1 MPGYAFAQSA
11 NSVFVLTLA
20 DNINSSSAGSPLL
33 DGATDIA
40 IFESGGSRYAAVT
53 APRDHAVQILN
64 ITDPASI
71 TVSGNITQ
79 TGFHF
84 LDGNALSGARSIDVY
99 ESGDSRYAAV
109 TAYDINAVQILDIT
123 DPASITE
130 AGQFLGFASIDGP
143 NDIAVF
149 ESRGSRYAAVTA
161 VGNDAVQILNITDPA
176 SITAAGN
183 ITGTDSPKLD
193 GAWNIAIYE
202 SKGSRYAAVTASQDD
217 AVQILNITDPYMI
230 TPAGSIAD
238 DNSFG
243 FEMPRDIAVFE
254 SGGSHYAVVAV
265 STDSAVQIL
274 NITDPDMITT
284 AGRSSNN
291 ANLKLDGP
299 RDIAVFESGGS
310 RYAAVTTHR
319 DDAVQILDITDPPT
333 ITPAGSIANAT
344 NLDGARGIAVFES
357 GGSHYAVVAAYTSS
371 TVQIVRI
378 TERPPEGSFV
388 TTWKTTAPSES
399 ITIPVDGATGNYTV
413 HWGDGSITTHVTDA
427 THTYDAAGSHTVSI
441 SGDFTKIYLTGDQ
454 TNAEKLASIDQWG
467 DMEWTTMEGAFS
479 RAGNMVYRATDA
491 PNLSGVSSMKN
502 MFYFARSFTGN
513 LSEWDVS
520 SVTDMESM
528 FSSASAFNGDIS
540 GWDVSSVTTMKG
552 MFVAANKF
560 NGDISGWNVSSVTDM
575 FTMFAHASEFNQ
587 DISGWN
593 VSSVTDM
600 TQMLTGAN
608 GFSQNLGKW
617 YITLD
622 STSVDLASDTTV
634 GTILPQNGWL
644 ADNQIGAYGIAETHD
659 HGFFEINGT
668 SLNVKD
674 GADYTGKTDYVVS
687 ITSTHPFGTGNQR
700 LVGVTV
706 TDSSSAFVTT
716 WEVET
721 SPYVIHMPVEIHT
734 GATATIDWGD
744 DSTTDV
750 SVNGTQQHTYAAAG
764 NYTVAVTGGLGRIN
778 LAADSASADKLKSID
793 QWGDIEWTTMEEMF
807 WSASNMVYNATDAPD
822 LSSVTSMEL
831 MFNSASEFNGDLSS
845 WNVSGVTQMS
855 SMFNG
860 ASEFNGDLSSWNV
873 SSVTD
878 MRGMFRGALAF
889 NGDLSSWNVSGVTQM
904 SNMFNGASEF
914 NGDLS
919 SWNVSGVTQM
929 SSMFDG
935 ASEFNGD
942 LSSWNVSGVTQ
953 MSSMFNGAS
962 EFNGDL
968 SSWNVSSVTHMNGMF
983 LDASAFNGDLSSWNV
998 SGVTDMYHMFLGA
1011 SEFNG
1016 DLSSW
1021 NVSGVTDM
1029 ESMFQSA
1036 ASFNQDISGWDVSS
1050 VRFMNDMFTDATN
1063 FDQNLGEWYVV
1074 LNSTEIDAGD
1084 APGIVGTIS
1093 TQNQF
1098 LRGQNPTY
1106 GIGAG
1111 EDSGSFNV
1119 TGGSDLN
1126 MTVTPDKSTYTV
1138 NITSTGSFGT
1148 NNHRLVNVTVT
1159 DTSTAFKTTWNTAT
1173 PNEDITIPATGSYDI
1188 DWGDGTAESVT
1199 GPKTHTYADA
1209 GSHAVTVSGGL
1220 TRINLGADPDNAAK
1234 LASIDQWGD
1243 MEWTTMEGAFHGA
1256 SNMAYD
1262 AADTPDLSGV
1272 ASMNSMFRD
1281 TSFSANL
1288 SGWNVSS
1295 VTDTGRVFQGSSFNG
1310 DISGWDVSRVQ
1321 GMRSMFSGASSFN
1334 QPLDTWNVSSATNMA
1349 FMFYDAYRFNQDLGS
1364 WTVSSVDTMEYM
1376 FGSSAVHSAFNGSIS
1391 TWDVSQVTNMEGMF
1405 GRASSFNGD
1414 LSGWDVSSVTDMESM
1429 FLIASSFDQPLNDW
1443 NVSRVQS
1450 MRSMFSEASSFD
1462 QPLNDWNVSSVTD
1475 MEGMFRNAASFNQ
1488 PLGTW
1493 NVSLVANMDSM
1504 FSQANDFDQNLGEWY
1519 VVLNSTS
1526 INAADAPG
1534 VVGGISAQNRYL
1546 NGQTPTYAIGT
1557 GGDSG
1562 SFNITGGSNLN
1573 MNITSPAKSP
1583 YAVNITSAGG
1593 FDFSNHRVYNVTV
1606 TDLDTTPTP
1615 PPKDAFVTTWEVET
1629 SPYVIHMPV
1638 EIRSGATATIDWGD
1652 GNSTTVSIDGT
1663 QQHTYADAGN
1673 YTVAVT
1679 GGLGRI
1685 NLAAD
1690 SASADKLKS
1699 IDQWGSIT
1707 WTTMEGAFQG
1717 AYNMAYRAADAPDLS
1732 GVTNMTGMF
1741 SGASAFDGNLSG
1753 WDVSGVTDMAGMF
1766 QFASDFNGNVSGWDV
1781 SGVTDMAG
1789 MFQFASDFNGN
1800 VSGWDVSGV
1809 TDMRDMFSGAAAFN
1823 GNVSG
1828 WDVSGVTDMANM
1840 FGSASDF
1847 NSDLSGWDVSRVTD
1861 MYGMFWGAAKFDS
1874 DLSGWNASGV
1884 TDMTNMFQSAS
1895 AFNGNVSGWDVSGVT
1910 DMSSMFQSASAFNGN
1925 VSGWDVSSVDNMN
1938 RMFFDAAAFS
1948 QDISGWN
1955 VSGVT
1960 DMFGMFYNA
1969 AAFNADLSGWNVS
1982 GVTDMTSMFQ
1992 GAASFQ
1998 QNLGEW
2004 HVVLDSTSVDL
2015 ADSTTIGTI
2024 SPQNAWLA
2032 NEGGAYGIGMG
2043 HDSDLFRID
2052 GASLKVE
2059 ENTDYTA
2066 RTDYAV
2072 NITSTY
2078 PWGTN
2083 NHLLVDVTVSNSSH
2097 VPRPFVTTWETIF
2110 PGETITIELGGTHEY
2125 TVDWGDGI
2133 VNASLTGFQDHT
2145 YTGSGNYSVAISGDS
2160 GSITFSRGSQS
2171 SLKIV
2176 SLDQWGD
2183 IRWDTMNGMFWQI
2196 PNMAYNATD
2205 RPNLSGVTNMANMFN
2220 GATSFDGN
2228 LSGWDVSSVTNMAN
2242 MFNGATSFDGNLS
2255 GWDVSSVTNMANM
2268 FNGATSFDG
2277 DLSDWNPSSVTNMN
2291 NMFKD
2296 AAMFNGNVSD
2306 WNPSSVTNMANM
2318 FRGASAFDGNLSG
2331 WDVSRV
2337 KFMQAMFSGATSFDG
2352 DLSDWNASSAI
2363 SMKNMFLDAAMFN
2376 GNVSGWNPSSV
2387 INMEGMFNDAAKFN
2401 GNLSG
2406 WDVSSVTKMKNM
2418 FSGAAKFNGDLSGWN
2433 TSSATNMETM
2443 FLGAAK
2449 FNGNISGWNVSS
2461 VTDMDNMFL
2470 LANSFQQNLGNWYVV
2485 PADTHYGN
2493 AEASL
2498 NVTTVAAQN
2507 SELDDQNPDYGIGD
2521 GHDFDSFN
2529 MTGSTLFFK
2538 SAPSALAYKVN
2549 ITATGLSDFGTNNHR
2564 ILDITVD
2571 GADPN
2576 MNPVLGD
2583 IAPRSVDELVL
2594 LEFNATASDDD
2605 AGDILTFSLAGT
2617 VPVGASM
2624 GGNTGAFSWMPG
2636 EAQDGN
2642 HTVTVRVSD
2651 GRGGGHSRDVQI
2663 EVREV
2668 NLPPELAVATAHEA
2682 TELEPLEFSATAT
2695 DPDTVGAEQAP
2706 NDLTFS
2712 LAGTVPVGASIDPD
2726 TGAFFWIPGADQGG
2740 THVITVRVSDGEA
2753 TDSEDVTVTVA
2764 DSATAFVTTWK
2775 ADTSPDT
2782 VSIPVSVHSGG
2793 TVTIHWGDG
2802 SNSTVSGNG
2811 LQTHTYQDSG
2821 QYQVAMTG
2829 DLSRIIM
2836 GDLGSTPGQLLSID
2850 QWGNGTWGSMQNAFK
2865 EAVNMEY
2872 KATDAPDLSRV
2883 TNMED
2888 MFYDASS
2895 FNGSLSSWN
2904 VSSVTRMNYMFSG
2917 ASSFNGSLSGWN
2929 VSSVTGMG
2937 GMFRNAASFNQPLN
2951 DWNVSS
2957 VTGMEHMFSRAS
2969 SFNQPLNGWNVS
2981 SVTSTEHMFS
2991 AASSFNQSL
3000 SDWDVSSVTGMTGM
3014 FNLASSF
3021 DRPLSDW
3028 DVSSVTSTEHM
3039 FNEASS
3045 FNRPLNG
3052 WNVSSV
3058 TGMDSMFRDATAF
3071 NGSLSGW
3078 NVSSVNRMD
3087 SMFAGASSF
3096 NGNISSWDVSSVTR
3110 MNGMFNLASSF
3121 NGNISS
3127 WNVSSVSFM
3136 LLMFNGTDSFDQ
3148 NLGEWYVTLD
3158 SASIVRS
3165 GGPGVV
3171 GTISAQNQFLRDQ
3184 NATYGIGAGGDFGLF
3199 AIHDSNRLNMT
3210 SFGAKSSYVVNV
3222 TASGSGV
3229 FEDGNNWHALEV
3241 TLAGEAVPPEGAFVT
3256 TWRTNSTGQS
3266 ITIPVGNATGSYTV
3280 DWGDGSIT
3288 THTADATHTYADAGN
3303 HTVSISGDFTR
3314 IRLDGHADAS
3324 KLVSIDRWGDARWE
3338 SMERAFRGASD
3349 MEYGATD
3356 APDLSGVTNMTG
3368 MFEDASSFDGNLSGW
3383 NVSSVTAM
3391 NSMFERASSFNGSL
3405 SGWNVSSVT
3414 DMNSMFLVA
3423 SSFNQPLNDWN
3434 VSSVTDMNSMFAE
3447 AYSFDQP
3454 LNDWNVS
3461 SVTAMDGMFF
3471 ATPFNQPLND
3481 WDVSSVTGML
3491 YMFAGIFS
3499 FNQPLNDWNVSSV
3512 TRMDGMFSGAFSF
3525 DQPLNDW
3532 DVSSVTGM
3540 EHMFTAASS
3549 FNQSLNG
3556 WDVSSATNMTGMFE
3570 DASSFDQPLND
3581 WNVSSV
3587 TGMDHMFSGASSFN
3601 RPLNDWNVSSV
3612 TGMDGMFSQASDFSQ
3627 NLGDWYIVLNGTSI
3641 NAADAPGV
3649 VGSIS
3654 AQNQYLNDQTPTYAI
3669 GAGGDSGSF
3678 NITGGSNLNMNITSP
3693 AKSPYAVNITSAG
3706 GFDFS
3711 NHRVYNVTVTGF
3723 DTNSP
3728 PEVGAGDDQEVAEG
3742 ATVTLSGTVSDDDL
3756 GDILTY
3762 LWTHDGD
3769 PAITITGSDSLSAS
3783 FVAPNVAA
3791 NTTVTVTLTVN
3802 DGTVDV
3808 SDALQ
3813 VNITDS
3819 PNSQP
3824 KVEAGADQEVVE
3836 GATVN
3841 LSGTVS
3847 DDDPEDAPTYEWTH
3861 DGALAITFANSSALS
3876 TTFAAPN
3883 VAANTTVTVTLTV
3896 NDGTV
3901 DVSDALQV
3909 NITDSPNSQPKVE
3922 AGADQEVVEGATVN
3936 LSGTVSD
3943 DDPEDAPTYEWTH
3956 DGALAITFANSS
3968 ALSTTFAAP
3977 DVAANTTV
3985 TVTLT
3990 ADDGTVEV
3998 SDALQVNITD
4008 SSNSPPTVNAGQD
4021 QEVVE
4026 GATVTLSGT
4035 ATDDDPGDTL
4045 TYSWTHDSSLAITF
4059 ANSSAPSTTFAAPDV
4074 AADTTITVTLTVN
4087 DGTVDVSDALQV
4099 TITDSAVIQPSTN
4112 SLPTVDVGGDRTVS
4126 EGEPVSLSWSA
4137 SDADGD
4143 PLTYT
4148 WSQSP
4153 PAPAITF
4160 ASPNSSPTTFTAPR
4174 VNSNTLF
4181 TLTLT
4186 ANDGTGDGA
4195 DSLHLTVRDSSGGSG
4210 SGSGSRSSGGGGGG
4224 SSTRSQ
4230 APALDFGALV
4240 SSGLVSIPQDI
4251 AQLLRTFD
4259 PDEPIPPVN
4268 ATGPLDA
4275 PLVINGSAY
4284 LLGGVRNTLEPQTIR
4299 PGEPV
4304 SIIFTVYSRADIEHF
4319 TVYMNLQGADPRLS
4333 DSDTHIRFN
4342 KGTVSTVDPNGF
4354 IAGANVTITQDPS
4367 VTHKYRVQVDVEF
4380 AKEMGQT
4387 DMIVRLWNTR
4397 SASVSVYVINA
4408 FEVLAPAAAQAEP
4421 DLPPGQEIPDPR
4433 TAALRMW
4440 AGFDSVTI
4448 GDAGLI
4454 AALGL
4459 DYPDAVIP
4467 AWVRTG
4473 LAPLVINNGIAVDEF
4488 TTALRYVLE
4497 NIGSRGATNDAA
4509 GSQPADPDAAAP
4521 TVTSVERSDPVAE
4534 TTSAQTLVFAV
4545 TFSGDVTGVDA
4556 GDFELSPDSGGGP
4569 GQFAQTSTPA
4579 LAIPDDAPAV
4589 SDAITVPGPGTATS
4603 VSVSVDIAHPFTG
4616 DLMVEIVAPDGTA
4629 RTLHRYSGEGTD
4641 DIVRMYAPDFGG
4653 TGIAG
4658 DWTLRVSDGAPGD
4671 AGTLNGWTLIVGH
4684 DGAGGSVTGLAGSG
4698 SQYLVTVSAPREGTY
4713 NLDVIRDSGIA
4724 DAAGN
4729 PLAGAAPTG
4738 ADHTYTVVADTTA
4751 PTVTSIERSSPAAAS
4766 TSSRTLVFAVTFG
4779 EDVTG
4784 VDAGDFA
4791 LSPDSTGGGSGPG
4804 QFTHTRTP
4812 WLAIPD
4818 NAAAVSDAITV
4829 PGSGTATSV
4838 SVSVNIAH
4846 PYIDDLT
4853 VELVAPDG
4861 TARTLHSRS
4870 GGLANDIVR
4879 TYTPDFAGT
4888 GIAGDWILRIGD
4900 GARGDAGTLNGWTLT
4915 VNHGGADSPV
4925 TGLAGS
4931 GSQYLVTV
4939 SAAREGTYN
4948 LDVIRDSGIADAA
4961 GNPLADAA
4969 PTGVDHTYTR
4979 TGP

>member
-1 MPGYAFAQSA
+1 MVGAFEGAVNMTYNA
-11 NSVFVLTLA
+11 A
-20 DNINSSSAGSPLL
+20 D
-33 DGATDIA
+33 
-40 IFESGGSRYAAVT
+40 
-53 APRDHAVQILN
+53 APD
-64 ITDPASI
+64 
-71 TVSGNITQ
+71 
-79 TGFHF
+79 
-84 LDGNALSGARSIDVY
+84 LSGV
-99 ESGDSRYAAV
+99 DSM
-109 TAYDINAVQILDIT
+109 IFMF
-123 DPASITE
+123 SE
-130 AGQFLGFASIDGP
+130 AH
-143 NDIAVF
+143 
-149 ESRGSRYAAVTA
+149 
-161 VGNDAVQILNITDPA
+161 
-176 SITAAGN
+176 
-183 ITGTDSPKLD
+183 
-193 GAWNIAIYE
+193 
-202 SKGSRYAAVTASQDD
+202 
-217 AVQILNITDPYMI
+217 
-230 TPAGSIAD
+230 
-238 DNSFG
+238 SFNG
-243 FEMPRDIAVFE
+243 
-254 SGGSHYAVVAV
+254 
-265 STDSAVQIL
+265 
-274 NITDPDMITT
+274 
-284 AGRSSNN
+284 
-291 ANLKLDGP
+291 
-299 RDIAVFESGGS
+299 
-310 RYAAVTTHR
+310 
-319 DDAVQILDITDPPT
+319 
-333 ITPAGSIANAT
+333 
-344 NLDGARGIAVFES
+344 
-357 GGSHYAVVAAYTSS
+357 
-371 TVQIVRI
+371 
-378 TERPPEGSFV
+378 
-388 TTWKTTAPSES
+388 
-399 ITIPVDGATGNYTV
+399 
-413 HWGDGSITTHVTDA
+413 
-427 THTYDAAGSHTVSI
+427 
-441 SGDFTKIYLTGDQ
+441 
-454 TNAEKLASIDQWG
+454 
-467 DMEWTTMEGAFS
+467 
-479 RAGNMVYRATDA
+479 
-491 PNLSGVSSMKN
+491 NLSGWNVSSVTGMSS
-502 MFYFARSFTGN
+502 MFERASSFNGS
-513 LSEWDVS
+513 LSGWDVS
-520 SVTDMESM
+520 SVTDMSNM
-528 FSSASAFNGDIS
+528 FRNAASFNQPLNDWNVSSVTDMNYMFYDADSFNGDLS
-540 GWDVSSVTTMKG
+540 GWDVSSVTSMISLFFG
-552 MFVAANKF
+552 ADSF
-560 NGDISGWNVSSVTDM
+560 NGSLSGWDVSSVTSMFATFHNADSFNQPLNDWNVSSVTGMGDM
-575 FTMFAHASEFNQ
+575 FRSADSFNQ
-587 DISGWN
+587 PLNDWN
-593 VSSVTDM
+593 VSSVTGM
-600 TQMLTGAN
+600 EGM
-608 GFSQNLGKW
+608 FRS
-617 YITLD
+617 
-622 STSVDLASDTTV
+622 
-634 GTILPQNGWL
+634 
-644 ADNQIGAYGIAETHD
+644 
-659 HGFFEINGT
+659 
-668 SLNVKD
+668 
-674 GADYTGKTDYVVS
+674 
-687 ITSTHPFGTGNQR
+687 
-700 LVGVTV
+700 
-706 TDSSSAFVTT
+706 
-716 WEVET
+716 
-721 SPYVIHMPVEIHT
+721 
-734 GATATIDWGD
+734 
-744 DSTTDV
+744 
-750 SVNGTQQHTYAAAG
+750 
-764 NYTVAVTGGLGRIN
+764 
-778 LAADSASADKLKSID
+778 ADS
-793 QWGDIEWTTMEEMF
+793 
-807 WSASNMVYNATDAPD
+807 
-822 LSSVTSMEL
+822 
-831 MFNSASEFNGDLSS
+831 FNQPLND
-845 WNVSGVTQMS
+845 
-855 SMFNG
+855 
-860 ASEFNGDLSSWNV
+860 WNV
-873 SSVTD
+873 SSVINMFEMFRDATSFNQPISD
-878 MRGMFRGALAF
+878 WDIPQVTVMDDMFRGA
-889 NGDLSSWNVSGVTQM
+889 
-904 SNMFNGASEF
+904 
-914 NGDLS
+914 
-919 SWNVSGVTQM
+919 
-929 SSMFDG
+929 
-935 ASEFNGD
+935 
-942 LSSWNVSGVTQ
+942 
-953 MSSMFNGAS
+953 
-962 EFNGDL
+962 
-968 SSWNVSSVTHMNGMF
+968 
-983 LDASAFNGDLSSWNV
+983 
-998 SGVTDMYHMFLGA
+998 
-1011 SEFNG
+1011 
-1016 DLSSW
+1016 
-1021 NVSGVTDM
+1021 
-1029 ESMFQSA
+1029 A
-1036 ASFNQDISGWDVSS
+1036 AFNQDISTWDVSS
-1050 VRFMNDMFTDATN
+1050 VRFMNDMFTDAAN

-1074 LNSTEIDAGD
+1074 LNSTEIDAAD
-1084 APGIVGTIS
+1084 APGVVGTIS
-1093 TQNQF
+1093 AQNQF

-1106 GIGAG
+1106 AIGA
-1111 EDSGSFNV
+1111 
-1119 TGGSDLN
+1119 
-1126 MTVTPDKSTYTV
+1126 
-1138 NITSTGSFGT
+1138 
-1148 NNHRLVNVTVT
+1148 
-1159 DTSTAFKTTWNTAT
+1159 
-1173 PNEDITIPATGSYDI
+1173 
-1188 DWGDGTAESVT
+1188 
-1199 GPKTHTYADA
+1199 
-1209 GSHAVTVSGGL
+1209 
-1220 TRINLGADPDNAAK
+1220 
-1234 LASIDQWGD
+1234 
-1243 MEWTTMEGAFHGA
+1243 
-1256 SNMAYD
+1256 
-1262 AADTPDLSGV
+1262 
-1272 ASMNSMFRD
+1272 
-1281 TSFSANL
+1281 
-1288 SGWNVSS
+1288 
-1295 VTDTGRVFQGSSFNG
+1295 
-1310 DISGWDVSRVQ
+1310 
-1321 GMRSMFSGASSFN
+1321 
-1334 QPLDTWNVSSATNMA
+1334 
-1349 FMFYDAYRFNQDLGS
+1349 
-1364 WTVSSVDTMEYM
+1364 
-1376 FGSSAVHSAFNGSIS
+1376 
-1391 TWDVSQVTNMEGMF
+1391 
-1405 GRASSFNGD
+1405 
-1414 LSGWDVSSVTDMESM
+1414 
-1429 FLIASSFDQPLNDW
+1429 
-1443 NVSRVQS
+1443 
-1450 MRSMFSEASSFD
+1450 
-1462 QPLNDWNVSSVTD
+1462 
-1475 MEGMFRNAASFNQ
+1475 
-1488 PLGTW
+1488 
-1493 NVSLVANMDSM
+1493 
-1504 FSQANDFDQNLGEWY
+1504 
-1519 VVLNSTS
+1519 
-1526 INAADAPG
+1526 
-1534 VVGGISAQNRYL
+1534 
-1546 NGQTPTYAIGT
+1546 

-1562 SFNITGGSNLN
+1562 SFNITGGSDLN
-1573 MNITSPAKSP
+1573 MNITSPAKSL
-1583 YAVNITSAGG
+1583 YTVNITSAGG

-2836 GDLGSTPGQLLSID
+2836 GGSGSTPGQLLSID

-2883 TNMED
+2883 ANMED
-2888 MFYDASS
+2888 MFYEASS
-2895 FNGSLSSWN
+2895 FNGNLSGWN

-3288 THTADATHTYADAGN
+3288 THTGDATHTYAEAGS

-3324 KLVSIDRWGDARWE
+3324 KLVSIDQWGGIRWE

-3349 MEYGATD
+3349 MEYSATV

-3383 NVSSVTAM
+3383 NVSSVT
-3391 NSMFERASSFNGSL
+3391 SMDDMFAGASSFNGSL

-3454 LNDWNVS
+3454 LNDWDVS

-3525 DQPLNDW
+3525 DQPLSDW

-3549 FNQSLNG
+3549 FNRPLND
-3556 WDVSSATNMTGMFE
+3556 WNVSSATNMTGMFE

-3581 WNVSSV
+3581 WDVSSV

-3612 TGMDGMFSQASDFSQ
+3612 TGMDGMFSQALDFSQ
-3627 NLGDWYIVLNGTSI
+3627 NLGDWYIVLNSTSI

-3693 AKSPYAVNITSAG
+3693 AKSPYTVNITSAG

-3711 NHRVYNVTVTGF
+3711 NHRVYNVTVTGIVAS
-3723 DTNSP
+3723 NNA
-3728 PEVGAGDDQEVAEG
+3728 PE
-3742 ATVTLSGTVSDDDL
+3742 
-3756 GDILTY
+3756 
-3762 LWTHDGD
+3762 
-3769 PAITITGSDSLSAS
+3769 
-3783 FVAPNVAA
+3783 
-3791 NTTVTVTLTVN
+3791 
-3802 DGTVDV
+3802 
-3808 SDALQ
+3808 
-3813 VNITDS
+3813 
-3819 PNSQP
+3819 
-3824 KVEAGADQEVVE
+3824 VEAGDNQK
-3836 GATVN
+3836 
-3841 LSGTVS
+3841 
-3847 DDDPEDAPTYEWTH
+3847 
-3861 DGALAITFANSSALS
+3861 
-3876 TTFAAPN
+3876 
-3883 VAANTTVTVTLTV
+3883 VA
-3896 NDGTV
+3896 
-3901 DVSDALQV
+3901 
-3909 NITDSPNSQPKVE
+3909 
-3922 AGADQEVVEGATVN
+3922 
-3936 LSGTVSD
+3936 
-3943 DDPEDAPTYEWTH
+3943 
-3956 DGALAITFANSS
+3956 
-3968 ALSTTFAAP
+3968 
-3977 DVAANTTV
+3977 
-3985 TVTLT
+3985 
-3990 ADDGTVEV
+3990 
-3998 SDALQVNITD
+3998 
-4008 SSNSPPTVNAGQD
+4008 
-4021 QEVVE
+4021 E

-4035 ATDDDPGDTL
+4035 ATDDDPEDDL
-4045 TYSWTHDSSLAITF
+4045 TYEWTHDGALAITF
-4059 ANSSAPSTTFAAPDV
+4059 ADPAALSTTFTAPNV
-4074 AADTTITVTLTVN
+4074 AANTTATVTLTVN
-4087 DGTVDVSDALQV
+4087 DGTVDVSDTLQV
-4099 TITDSAVIQPSTN
+4099 TITDSLNHPPVVGAGDNQKVAEGA
-4112 SLPTVDVGGDRTVS
+4112 TVT
-4126 EGEPVSLSWSA
+4126 LSGTA
-4137 SDADGD
+4137 TDDD
-4143 PLTYT
+4143 PEDDLTYEWT
-4148 WSQSP
+4148 HDG
-4153 PAPAITF
+4153 ALAITF
-4160 ASPNSSPTTFTAPR
+4160 ADPAALSTTFTAPN
-4174 VNSNTLF
+4174 VAANTTATV
-4181 TLTLT
+4181 TLTV
-4186 ANDGTGDGA
+4186 NDGTVDVT
-4195 DSLHLTVRDSSGGSG
+4195 D
-4210 SGSGSRSSGGGGGG
+4210 
-4224 SSTRSQ
+4224 
-4230 APALDFGALV
+4230 
-4240 SSGLVSIPQDI
+4240 
-4251 AQLLRTFD
+4251 
-4259 PDEPIPPVN
+4259 
-4268 ATGPLDA
+4268 
-4275 PLVINGSAY
+4275 
-4284 LLGGVRNTLEPQTIR
+4284 TLQ
-4299 PGEPV
+4299 
-4304 SIIFTVYSRADIEHF
+4304 
-4319 TVYMNLQGADPRLS
+4319 
-4333 DSDTHIRFN
+4333 
-4342 KGTVSTVDPNGF
+4342 
-4354 IAGANVTITQDPS
+4354 VTITDSLNHPPVVGAGDNQK
-4367 VTHKYRVQVDVEF
+4367 V
-4380 AKEMGQT
+4380 
-4387 DMIVRLWNTR
+4387 
-4397 SASVSVYVINA
+4397 
-4408 FEVLAPAAAQAEP
+4408 AE
-4421 DLPPGQEIPDPR
+4421 
-4433 TAALRMW
+4433 
-4440 AGFDSVTI
+4440 
-4448 GDAGLI
+4448 
-4454 AALGL
+4454 
-4459 DYPDAVIP
+4459 
-4467 AWVRTG
+4467 
-4473 LAPLVINNGIAVDEF
+4473 
-4488 TTALRYVLE
+4488 
-4497 NIGSRGATNDAA
+4497 GAT
-4509 GSQPADPDAAAP
+4509 
-4521 TVTSVERSDPVAE
+4521 VT
-4534 TTSAQTLVFAV
+4534 L
-4545 TFSGDVTGVDA
+4545 
-4556 GDFELSPDSGGGP
+4556 
-4569 GQFAQTSTPA
+4569 
-4579 LAIPDDAPAV
+4579 
-4589 SDAITVPGPGTATS
+4589 
-4603 VSVSVDIAHPFTG
+4603 
-4616 DLMVEIVAPDGTA
+4616 
-4629 RTLHRYSGEGTD
+4629 
-4641 DIVRMYAPDFGG
+4641 
-4653 TGIAG
+4653 
-4658 DWTLRVSDGAPGD
+4658 
-4671 AGTLNGWTLIVGH
+4671 
-4684 DGAGGSVTGLAGSG
+4684 
-4698 SQYLVTVSAPREGTY
+4698 
-4713 NLDVIRDSGIA
+4713 
-4724 DAAGN
+4724 
-4729 PLAGAAPTG
+4729 
-4738 ADHTYTVVADTTA
+4738 
-4751 PTVTSIERSSPAAAS
+4751 
-4766 TSSRTLVFAVTFG
+4766 
-4779 EDVTG
+4779 
-4784 VDAGDFA
+4784 
-4791 LSPDSTGGGSGPG
+4791 
-4804 QFTHTRTP
+4804 
-4812 WLAIPD
+4812 
-4818 NAAAVSDAITV
+4818 
-4829 PGSGTATSV
+4829 SGTATDDD
-4838 SVSVNIAH
+4838 
-4846 PYIDDLT
+4846 PEDDLT
-4853 VELVAPDG
+4853 YSWTHDGALAITFADPAALSTTFTAPDVAANT
-4861 TARTLHSRS
+4861 TAT
-4870 GGLANDIVR
+4870 V
-4879 TYTPDFAGT
+4879 
-4888 GIAGDWILRIGD
+4888 
-4900 GARGDAGTLNGWTLT
+4900 TLT
-4915 VNHGGADSPV
+4915 VNDGTVDVTDTLQVTITDSLNHPPVVGAGDNQKVAEGATVTLSGTATDDDPEDDLTYSWTHDGALAITFADPAALSTTFTAPNVAANTTATVTLTVNDGTVDVSDTLQVTITDSLNHPPVVGAGDNQKVAEGATVTLSGTATDDDPEDDLTYSWTHDGALAITFADPAALSTTFTAPDVAANTTATVTLTVNDGTVDVSDTLQVTITDSLQPARPTVNAGRQPEGGRGRHGDP
-4925 TGLAGS
+4925 L
-4931 GSQYLVTV
+4931 
-4939 SAAREGTYN
+4939 
-4948 LDVIRDSGIADAA
+4948 
-4961 GNPLADAA
+4961 GNGD
-4969 PTGVDHTYTR
+4969 
-4979 TGP
+4979 